1 MRTHTRIT
9 LIAAVCTL
17 WLSPSQ
23 AAVYHLKAPLT
34 AIPEDAMLSGD
45 GSADVVEGRLKDQD
59 AVRLE
64 RKTLAW
70 TLAAGSPVFVE
81 FWLKPDGW
89 DALAPET
96 IELAQFTV
104 GDTVITLSKP
114 GGTSV
119 LELRKGGQVLQTYP
133 IYNWTEQEW
142 MTKHADGRWHYVLFG
157 VATDGQVQL
166 TVDGFAARRLRNATV
181 HGTLARL
188 AIHGGTG
195 TVYSWLHIVGAP
207 LPQDAV
213 LRARFRSL
221 YRGLPDLHRNTIT
234 VPRLAAPPTIDG
246 TFAADEWSKATRISG
261 FTSLKKRT
269 LRAEDIHA
277 YAGYDDRYLYLAIHT
292 PYKGTL
298 RAKEHRRHDMPLWG
312 EESYEIFLHPPY
324 TGTPDFCQLIGNPYG
339 DQADLKMLNLKWDGT
354 WAWKTRVTDSEWV
367 AECRIDF
374 EGVDTP
380 PPGEFAVWT
389 MNMINSYADGAWC
402 WTQRYNDSA
411 SFGVM
416 RFDTAAPVFRPGAFK
431 VDTAA
436 ATVPLEILGG
446 AATQHLAVS
455 LQVYGP
461 GEVLP
466 TTETLHHVDIAPGQA
481 QSLELSVPLEGLDK
495 GTLALAVRE
504 GETEYVFHSVGFP
517 SAPIRARTGWPS
529 TKQAAPAAAVTD
541 TTVKDKELSAEEKAY
556 RRQWSAEELGATLLE
571 SAEWLDNTLGLAD
584 DVPAPWTAMQV
595 DGQTI
600 SCWGRDIVYR
610 NSLLPTSMRSSGEEL
625 LDTPARFVLTHG
637 KKRHTFER
645 ADVVL
650 EKQSDALVTVRAQSR
665 SGPFLLE
672 TTAEWEFDGMGKIE
686 FSLSCPNENAEV
698 DGFCLEI
705 PIAAAHA
712 KLFHLTTSRSG
723 HSPNSTSDAIGDE
736 QMVLDAFREVVW
748 VGDQTRGLCWFAE
761 SLENWHIGDEDGI
774 QVLERARRGARVLRV
789 KLADT
794 TFRVERPWRLVFGL
808 QPTPTRPRRTEF
820 RTFSDRRSFAWCW
833 FWGDGSYYPWQ
844 STHTEKARAQ
854 IAKEREAGREVMPCS
869 SLRFYGRARHHKGY
883 FGEISNP
890 GLLVPEDLIWGPLW
904 RATNTPIEMPTM
916 PEKHTA
922 PGKWYNQKFQPG
934 LLVGNCAHSPFQ
946 DFYIW
951 KLQRLIA
958 ETDLGAIYLDQPFT
972 GCANAHH
979 GCGYINYKG
988 EWTPRPPLF
997 AMRRMIKRMH
1007 RLFYDAH
1014 GTTMIKWHSSM
1025 QMVPPLLSFVDVF
1038 WDGENYGSGPDK
1050 VFEFYSKTLSAGRMQ
1065 AQHTG
1070 LQFGFIPDLLPEFE
1084 SRYAPSPAST
1094 RDMLGFF
1101 MIHDGTV
1108 YPAHTVHNHLA
1119 SYIQNRRLSFP
1130 LAESHAVYYWQHDRR
1145 ITVEPEQVKPML
1157 NYGAS
1162 PALLVLYNW
1171 SDDAVESAV
1180 RLDLREL
1187 GMQGADVSVTDAF
1200 TGERLSAHADRFTA
1214 AIQPR
1219 GFRMLTIGAT
1229 GASE

>member
-1 MRTHTRIT
+1 MRTHARFA
-9 LIAAVCTL
+9 LIVAVCTFCL
-17 WLSPSQ
+17 NPAP
-23 AAVYHLKAPLT
+23 AAVYLLKAALT
-34 AIPEDAMLSGD
+34 AIPADATLSGD
-45 GSADVVEGRLKDQD
+45 GNADVVKGRLKDQD
-59 AVRLE
+59 ALRLE
-64 RKTLAW
+64 QKTLAW
-70 TLAAGSPVFVE
+70 TLDAGAPFFVE

-96 IELAQFTV
+96 VELARFTV
-104 GDTVITLSKP
+104 GDTVLTLAKP

-119 LELRKGGQVLQTYP
+119 LELRQGRRVLQTYP

-142 MTKHADGRWHYVLFG
+142 MRKHTDGRWHYVLFG
-157 VATDGQVQL
+157 VAADGQVHL
-166 TVDGFAARRLRNATV
+166 TVDGFAARRLRRATV
-181 HGTLARL
+181 RGVLARL
-188 AIHGGTG
+188 ALHGGPG
-195 TVYSWLHIVGAP
+195 TVYSWLHVVGEP
-207 LPQDAV
+207 LPRGEV

-221 YRGLPDLHRNTIT
+221 YRGLPDLHKNTIT
-234 VPRLAAPPTIDG
+234 VPRLASPPVIDG
-246 TFAADEWSKATRISG
+246 KLDADEWRKAARITG

-269 LRAEDIHA
+269 VRNEDIHA
-277 YAGYDDRYLYLAIHT
+277 YAGYDDRYLYLAVRT

-298 RAKEHRRHDMPLWG
+298 RAKHHRRHDMPLWG

-354 WAWKTRVTDSEWV
+354 WAWKTHVSDNEWV

-380 PPGEFAVWT
+380 PPGDFAVWT
-389 MNMINSYADGAWC
+389 MNMISSYADGAWC

-416 RFDTAAPVFRPGAFK
+416 RLDAAAPVFRPGAFT
-431 VDTAA
+431 VSATA

-446 AATQHLAVS
+446 GATPRLAVS
-455 LQVYGP
+455 LQVYAP

-466 TTETLHHVDIAPGQA
+466 AAETLCHVDVAPGGA
-481 QSLELSVPLEGLDK
+481 HSLELSVPLEGLSK
-495 GTLALAVRE
+495 GTVALAVRE
-504 GETEYVFHSVGFP
+504 GETEYLFHSVGFP
-517 SAPIRARTGWPS
+517 SAPMRERMGWPS
-529 TKQAAPAAAVTD
+529 TKQASPAASATGEAGEA
-541 TTVKDKELSAEEKAY
+541 KELSAEEKAY
-556 RRQWSAEELGATLLE
+556 RRRWSAAELGTTLLE

-584 DVPAPWTAMQV
+584 DVPEPWTAMQV
-595 DGQTI
+595 DGQSI

-610 NSLLPTSMRSSGEEL
+610 DSLLPASMRSRGEEL
-625 LDTPARFVLTHG
+625 LHAPARFVLTQG
-637 KKRHTFER
+637 KSRHTFEH
-645 ADVVL
+645 AEVVV

-686 FSLSCPNENAEV
+686 FSLSCQNESAEV
-698 DGFCLEI
+698 DGFCLEL
-705 PIAAAHA
+705 PIAAARA

-723 HSPNSTSDAIGDE
+723 HSPNSTSDAIGPE
-736 QMVLDAFREVVW
+736 RMVLDAFREVVW
-748 VGDQTRGLCWFAE
+748 VGDHARGLCWFAE
-761 SLENWHIGDEDGI
+761 SLEDWHIRDEDGI
-774 QVLERARRGARVLRV
+774 QVLDRARRGARVLRV

-808 QPTPTRPRRTEF
+808 QPTPTRPRRPDF

-844 STHTEKARAQ
+844 STHVQKASAQ
-854 IAKEREAGREVMPCS
+854 IAKQREAGREVMPCS
-869 SLRFYGRARHHKGY
+869 SLRFHGRARHHKGY

-904 RATNTPIEMPTM
+904 RATKTPTEMPKM
-916 PEKHTA
+916 PERHTA
-922 PGKWYNQKFQPG
+922 PGKWYGQKYKPG
-934 LLVGNCAHSPFQ
+934 LLVSNCAHSQFQ

-958 ETDLGAIYLDQPFT
+958 ETGLGAIYLDQPFT
-972 GCANAHH
+972 GCSNAHH
-979 GCGYINYKG
+979 GCGYINYRG
-988 EWTPRPPLF
+988 EWTARPPLF

-1070 LQFGFIPDLLPEFE
+1070 IQFGFIPDLLPEFE

-1108 YPAHTVHNHLA
+1108 YPAHTAHHHLA
-1119 SYIQNRRLSFP
+1119 SYIQSRRLSFP
-1130 LAESHAVYYWQHDRR
+1130 LAESRTVYYWQRDRR

-1157 NYGAS
+1157 NYGVS

-1171 SDDAVESAV
+1171 SDEAVQSTV
-1180 RLDLREL
+1180 RLDLKEL
-1187 GMQGADVSVTDAF
+1187 GMLEQDGPVTDAF
-1200 TGERLSAHADRFTA
+1200 TSEQLGARADGFAA

-1229 GASE
+1229 DASE